1 MNASIVSRARQTFAL
16 YAVVF
21 LTVFAAHAADISGK
35 VVGVTDGD
43 TITVLSE
50 QKEQYRIR
58 LFGIDSPES
67 NQAFGSRAKQF
78 TSEQCFGKTVTLR
91 DKGKDRY
98 GRTIGEV
105 ILPGATNLNLAI
117 LRNGFAWWY
126 REYAP
131 KEKEYES
138 AEAEAKTAKRG
149 LWADNNP
156 VAPWDFRRGKGV
168 DSAKPQT
175 GEEKALSH
183 WLTISSGKRH
193 NSACRYFKN
202 SNGKLCGPNEG
213 VACKVCG
220 G

>member
-1 MNASIVSRARQTFAL
+1 MTRNIVSNAQRVFAQCAIIFFSL
-16 YAVVF
+16 
-21 LTVFAAHAADISGK
+21 LAAHAADIVGK

-43 TITVLSE
+43 TITVLSD
-50 QKEQYRIR
+50 QKEQYRVR

-105 ILPGATNLNLAI
+105 ILPGETNLNLAI

-156 VAPWDFRRGKGV
+156 IAPWDFRRGKGV
-168 DSAKPQT
+168 ESAKPQT
-175 GEEKALSH
+175 GEQKAMSH

-193 NSACRYFKN
+193 NSSCRYFKN
-202 SNGKLCGPNEG
+202 SNGKLCGSTEG